1 MQSLLENNI
10 VILFRKRNEWEFSS
24 EERPIEANEEAIGLE
39 LHKDSRFYQSWESF
53 KDKNPVINKF
63 VDYRYVL

>member
-63 VDYRYVL
+63 VDYR